1 MAFVIIDDPVG
12 GLSSTV
18 RCGSSN
24 NARSPYSTVSG
35 GALNTSSGKYSTIS
49 GGYLNTTNKDY
60 SVIGGGLYNTTID
73 AFNTIGGGSRNT
85 SQKNYSTIGGGFS
98 NTTNGCF
105 TTIAGGR
112 NNKSQANYSTIIGG
126 CNNIANGIGS
136 MVFGFDN
143 TANGYNSVVLG
154 GSNIVGNNNDTVYVP
169 YLNISFLQTG
179 TSVNNLGIDVNGN
192 VVTGGLQPDVYI
204 TGGTIDYNTGDLTLD
219 NNNSTSVVISGLQD
233 IYATGGTFTL
243 NTLTIEN
250 NDGSSFDVTGFT
262 SGGGGGYQQVTFD
275 QLYSLYTGL
284 TLTPGSFYLITDF
297 QTCYDQPNF
306 DSTGS
311 PITTG
316 NYKTGNTESLV
327 VLATAPDKLASN
339 AYSLDYPN
347 DKIKYDITFIT
358 TEVTGSPAKGRIT
371 ERIDEKNNR
380 ADYDFRN
387 VQFIRYHGFFSETVL
402 PGKIDIDSFGIVT
415 GYDTT
420 FNSTFVVGDI
430 FGVYLP
436 FASSDI
442 GGFRYYEIV
451 SISGD
456 TLMEVTGNSIYNY
469 TNTYYS
475 RGVNLPIHMNPFQ
488 CNVLNPTYTG
498 FTEYYTFNNGDN
510 YNTYLGDNSD
520 YNTFLLSNNVFQSGT
535 YYHNYFEGNVV
546 GNTFNDDMDSNTC
559 GAYFEYNIITND
571 FDDNIVGS
579 HFNHNIIDCDMDG
592 NIISDNFSFNMLGD
606 SDGYDFDYN
615 IVSWGFRYNF
625 LTLDNDDFSRNQIG
639 PNFNVNIIDSSFE
652 NNVIGSDFYNNYI
665 VYSSFDTNNIG
676 YNFNNNKITQSFDR
690 NNVES
695 NFNSNI
701 LSGGTF
707 NDNKTGND
715 FNGNIL
721 RDSNFSNNTIDDNF
735 NTNNIYSNFQRN
747 RIGLNSGLNNFYST
761 VLDNMVDYMFQNNIG
776 LSYSV
781 GSTNFEGNQFN
792 QIDSNNFSGNTIYNV
807 AGNNFSNNNILGVFS
822 YNTIGSYFYNNT
834 IGDGFG
840 YGFSTSQGNKI
851 GNFFYSNTIGE
862 YFYNNEIVDGF
873 YLNTVVDYFQLNNVK
888 TSLSSIDFTL
898 STHVYGN
905 YNCEIF
911 KRQDSNNRLSYYDG
925 ADVIQIVNID
935 A

>member
-1 MAFVIIDDPVG
+1 LNGSFNTASGVNSLIGNGIRN
-12 GLSSTV
+12 SSTNCNSFV
-18 RCGSSN
+18 G
-24 NARSPYSTVSG
+24 V
-35 GALNTSSGKYSTIS
+35 GAYNTSSGRYSSIINGVYNTVNGNCSFIS
-49 GGYLNTTNKDY
+49 GG
-60 SVIGGGLYNTTID
+60 
-73 AFNTIGGGSRNT
+73 R
-85 SQKNYSTIGGGFS
+85 S
-98 NTTNGCF
+98 NTLTG
-105 TTIAGGR
+105 T
-112 NNKSQANYSTIIGG
+112 KSAII
-126 CNNIANGIGS
+126 
-136 MVFGFDN
+136 
-143 TANGYNSVVLG
+143 G

-169 YLNISFLQTG
+169 YLNISSLQTG
-179 TSVNNLGIDVNGN
+179 SSVNNLGIDVNGN
-192 VVTGGLQPDVYI
+192 VVSGGLQPDVYI
-204 TGGTIDYNTGDLTLD
+204 TGGTIDYNTGDLTLN

-262 SGGGGGYQQVTFD
+262 SGGGGYQQVTFD

-339 AYSLDYPN
+339 AYSLDHPN

-358 TEVTGSPAKGRIT
+358 TEVTNSPAKGRIT

-387 VQFIRYHGFFSETVL
+387 VQFIRYHGFFSETIL

-606 SDGYDFDYN
+606 SDGNDFDYN

-625 LTLDNDDFSRNQIG
+625 LTLDNNDFSRNQIG

-676 YNFNNNKITQSFDR
+676 YNFNNNKITQSFNR

-695 NFNSNI
+695 NFNFNI

-747 RIGLNSGLNNFYST
+747 IIGLDSGLNNVYST

-776 LSYSV
+776 LSYSI

-873 YLNTVVDYFQLNNVK
+873 YLNSVVDYFQLNNVK

-898 STHVYGN
+898 ATHVYGN